1 LGRTEVS
8 EKRMSDKMF
17 ERMISLL
24 QEFNSEVERMN
35 EVDRKELE
43 LEYERLS
50 GMECDDA
57 ARIQTNDQFVET
69 IKQAYENIQR
79 SRKKIQT
86 VEIYA

>member
-1 LGRTEVS
+1 
-8 EKRMSDKMF
+8 MF
-17 ERMISLL
+17 ERKTSLL
-24 QEFNSEVERMN
+24 QEFNNEVERMN

>member
-1 LGRTEVS
+1 
-8 EKRMSDKMF
+8 MSDKMF
-17 ERMISLL
+17 ERKTSLL
-24 QEFNSEVERMN
+24 QEFNNEVERMN

-43 LEYERLS
+43 LEYERLY

-57 ARIQTNDQFVET
+57 VRIQTNDQFVET

-79 SRKKIQT
+79 SRKKIRT